1 MLRLALEAAAP
12 LGWPA
17 PAVALGNFD
26 GVHLGH
32 QALVRAVVE
41 QARGQAG
48 TAVALTF
55 DPHPALVLAPERAPQ
70 PLMQLEQRAA
80 ALEACGIQVVAVLP
94 FTPDVAR
101 QSAEEFVRCWL
112 VQRLALACVAV
123 GPDFR
128 FGHARRGD
136 VELLSRLGRELG
148 FETRVVGPVTEGGQ
162 PISSTRVRQALAAG
176 DVELAAR
183 LLGRPHE
190 LVGRVCAGDARGRL
204 LGFPTANL
212 EPPRVCLPARG
223 VYAAWCALGDRRRFG
238 ALVNIGQRPT
248 FGGAELRVEAHLLEF
263 SGDLYGSELRLSFL
277 RRLRGEQRFDGPE
290 ALKAQIARDAAAAR
304 AVLVGA

>member
-1 MLRLALEAAAP
+1 MLRLTREAAAP

-26 GVHLGH
+26 GVHRGH
-32 QALVRAVVE
+32 QALVRAVVDE
-41 QARGQAG
+41 ARGRAG
-48 TAVALTF
+48 TALALTF

-70 PLMQLEQRAA
+70 PLMQLEQRVA
-80 ALEACGIQVVAVLP
+80 ALEACGVQAVAVLP
-94 FTPDVAR
+94 FTPEVAR
-101 QSAEEFVRCWL
+101 QAPEEFVRCWL
-112 VQRLALACVAV
+112 VERLGIACVAV

-136 VELLSRLGRELG
+136 VELLSRLARELG
-148 FETRVVGPVTEGGQ
+148 FETRVVAPVTEGGL
-162 PISSTRVRQALAAG
+162 PVSSTRVRQALAEG
-176 DVELAAR
+176 EVELAAR

-190 LVGRVCAGDARGRL
+190 VQGRVCAGDARGRL
-204 LGFPTANL
+204 LGYPTANL

-223 VYAAWCALGDRRRFG
+223 VYAAWCRLSDGRRFG
-238 ALVNIGQRPT
+238 ALVNVGERPT
-248 FGGAELRVEAHLLEF
+248 FGGLGLRVEAHLLEF
-263 SGDLYGSELRLSFL
+263 SEDLYGSELRLSFL

-304 AVLVGA
+304 TALVGA